1 MTWMRVFAADVVRK
15 IVRPITPGNS
25 ESQNV
30 IIQNMRQHL
39 EEKMPYLLEAKD
51 NPEKLLKLL

>member
-1 MTWMRVFAADVVRK
+1 MRVFAADVVRK